1 MLGSTRNNL
10 IFKRWGMRW
19 QARIRHWQ
27 VLGANRYPDFLST
40 AQFRQFITL
49 VFLFLLMV
57 LCCIVGFSQLS
68 ETLIRTHVRD
78 VVLGNIY
85 DHAAQSRLTD
95 TQSLIDQLQ
104 RDNRAKTDELP
115 LFLVINPQGD
125 LLYHNA
131 SGALGKS
138 LSAQGRTTCH
148 MSVPCLK
155 TMLLESAASIR
166 SHRRAAIENNVIG
179 MSVALDDG
187 GVLFIA
193 YNIRPML
200 ERVRTIPL
208 VAGAGL
214 FLVLLFSL
222 VISRHFSLRSLRS
235 VERIRAA
242 LHRYSAGEQYV
253 RMPLT
258 TRGDD
263 FNSLSSDIN
272 QNLERIERLMEQVR
286 STSSH
291 VAHELRTP
299 LTHLQNRLYSL
310 TERAGI
316 EPEMRE
322 ELHQAVEEVHK
333 ILGLFRTVMRI
344 GEIESGRCVHQFT
357 EFAVRP
363 LLEEIVEYYQPLA
376 ETRGCLLAID
386 TRPGIPLFGD
396 RALLFQALAN
406 LVENALKYAAEGK
419 SIRLGVTLYRGWIAL
434 CVSDR
439 GPGIPEEMHATAA
452 ERFQRL
458 HTVQPQPGYGL
469 GLSLVKAIAELHGG
483 ALLMASARPGLHVYL
498 CIQRS

>member
-1 MLGSTRNNL
+1 
-10 IFKRWGMRW
+10 MRW
-19 QARIRHWQ
+19 QTRFRHWQ
-27 VLGANRYPDFLST
+27 VLGANRYPDFLGT

-85 DHAAQSRLTD
+85 DQAAQSRLTD
-95 TQSLIDQLQ
+95 THSLIAQLQ
-104 RDNRAKTDELP
+104 RESRAKTDELP
-115 LFLVINPQGD
+115 LFLVMDKQGNI
-125 LLYHNA
+125 LYHNA
-131 SGALGKS
+131 RGALQEA
-138 LSAQGRTTCH
+138 LSAQPNTACH
-148 MSVPCLK
+148 MNVPCLK
-155 TMLLESAASIR
+155 QLLAETNKP
-166 SHRRAAIENNVIG
+166 AINNTAINNVIG

-208 VAGAGL
+208 VAGTGL

-235 VERIRAA
+235 VERIRTA
-242 LHRYSAGEQYV
+242 LHRYSAGEQCV
-253 RMPLT
+253 RMPLNAQ
-258 TRGDD
+258 GDD

-299 LTHLQNRLYSL
+299 LTHLHNRLSNL
-310 TERAGI
+310 TERHGI
-316 EPEMRE
+316 EQEMRD
-322 ELHQAVEEVHK
+322 ELYQAVDEVHK

-344 GEIESGRCVHQFT
+344 GEIESGRCVHQFA
-357 EFAVRP
+357 EFEVRP

-376 ETRGCLLAID
+376 DVRGCQLTVE
-386 TRPGIPLFGD
+386 TRPGIALFGD
-396 RALLFQALAN
+396 RALVFQALAN
-406 LVENALKYAAEGK
+406 LVENALKYATEGK
-419 SIRLGVTLYRGWIAL
+419 SIRLSVTLYRGWIAL
-434 CVSDR
+434 RVSDR
-439 GPGIPEEMHATAA
+439 GPGIPPDLYATAV
-452 ERFQRL
+452 ERFRRL
-458 HTVQPQPGYGL
+458 QTAQPQPGYGL

-483 ALLMASARPGLHVYL
+483 QLHMASAKPGLHVYL
-498 CIQRS
+498 CLQRS